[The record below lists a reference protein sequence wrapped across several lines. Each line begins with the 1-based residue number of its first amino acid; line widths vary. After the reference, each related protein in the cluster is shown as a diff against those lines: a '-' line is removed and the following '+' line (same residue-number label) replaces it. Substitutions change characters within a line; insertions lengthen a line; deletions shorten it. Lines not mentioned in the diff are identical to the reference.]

1 MKDVRVIKIV
11 NAVMFKEVYGK
22 SQVRKC
28 LQRQKLTKYLRL
40 TIILI

>member
-1 MKDVRVIKIV
+1 MKDVSVIKIV

-28 LQRQKLTKYLRL
+28 YRDKNSQN
-40 TIILI
+40 I